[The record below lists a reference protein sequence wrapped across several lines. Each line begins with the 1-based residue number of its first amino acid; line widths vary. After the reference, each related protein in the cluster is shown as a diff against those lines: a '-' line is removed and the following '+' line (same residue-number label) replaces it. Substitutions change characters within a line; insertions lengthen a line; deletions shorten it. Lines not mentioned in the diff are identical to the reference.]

1 MLFGDDGVDT
11 AMNCLVKA
19 STLLTLLAW
28 LNFFQVQN
36 IFEQLLQ
43 YIFLLHGCV
52 PSGFSMFFQRN
63 KKLATDGN
71 CLISTVQL
79 ITTLESRNKTNYF
92 KPIIVGK
99 KSYPLVLELQA
110 WPMIVKI
117 TRTATFSTVRF
128 KTSQNLRF
136 RHHDTRQ
143 RMHLVLTSLPLRRK
157 SNSTK
162 LAIMSTWIWNTI
174 TTTIGSMGPELF
186 TYYMNG
192 WFFMVN
198 SSVNIPYMEWILWDR
213 LPNTQVFGF

>member
-1 MLFGDDGVDT
+1 MFIGDDGVDT

-36 IFEQLLQ
+36 LFHQLQ

-52 PSGFSMFFQRN
+52 PSGFSVLFQRN

-71 CLISTVQL
+71 CLILTVQL
-79 ITTLESRNKTNYF
+79 ITTLQSRNKTNYYF

-99 KSYPLVLELQA
+99 KTYPLVFGSTSMTHDLLRLQQSFQ
-110 WPMIVKI
+110 P
-117 TRTATFSTVRF
+117 VRF
-128 KTSQNLRF
+128 ETSKNLRF

-162 LAIMSTWIWNTI
+162 LAIMSTWDLKHHHYYHRIHVKWIIYLHGMVDFDGKLVSKYTI
-174 TTTIGSMGPELF
+174 HGMDPVG
-186 TYYMNG
+186 
-192 WFFMVN
+192 
-198 SSVNIPYMEWILWDR
+198 
-213 LPNTQVFGF
+213 